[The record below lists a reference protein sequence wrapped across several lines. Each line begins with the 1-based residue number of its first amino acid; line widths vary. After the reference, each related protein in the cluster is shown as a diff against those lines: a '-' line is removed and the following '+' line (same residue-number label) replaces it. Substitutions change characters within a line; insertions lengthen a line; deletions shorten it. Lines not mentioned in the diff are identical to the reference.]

1 MLHLN
6 ELLPRFTTNFQMRLK
21 KLSLRVRI
29 FFAMIVLVLIASILI
44 AGVTIYQYNEEAID
58 YHKERLER
66 KERAIISDINY
77 VIKET
82 TYPVETEKV
91 SLIFKDEIYRIA
103 AIHGMKINF
112 YDLDGTLLKSS
123 KASFEPDSIIKC
135 IDVEILNAISNTA
148 EHRYVVK
155 NEKNGETFQSSYTY
169 IYDSKSKPLAI
180 LNLPYLENDD
190 FLNKEL
196 NEFLERLGYAYLFM
210 MFIAII
216 LALLLSKYIT
226 RTLKTVSDKINETR
240 LEKRNKKID
249 IESSSEEISTLVNS
263 YNSMIDQLEES
274 AVQLATS
281 EREQAWREM
290 AKQVAHEIKNPLTPM
305 RLSVQSFQRKFNPE
319 DENIY
324 QKVDEYSKTLIQQID
339 TMSSIASAFSNFAKM
354 PAQKNETLNVT
365 NIVKLALDIFSED
378 YIEFSSD
385 ENEIMANFDR
395 TQLIRVITNL
405 VKNGIQAIPHDK
417 ENPKIKVKV
426 ASENDMVKIT
436 VEDNGI
442 GVSDENKNK
451 IFEPKFTTK
460 TSGMGLGLAM
470 VKNIVE
476 TYKGSI
482 TFTSQQEIGT
492 TFTVTFPKI

>member
-1 MLHLN
+1 
-6 ELLPRFTTNFQMRLK
+6 MRLK

-29 FFAMIVLVLIASILI
+29 FFAMILLVLIASILI
-44 AGVTIYQYNEEAID
+44 AAVTIYQYNEEAID

-66 KERAIISDINY
+66 KETAIISDINY

-91 SLIFKDEIYRIA
+91 PLIFKDEIYRIA
-103 AIHGMKINF
+103 AIHGLRINL

-123 KASFEPDSIIKC
+123 KASFARDSIMECIKTP
-135 IDVEILNAISNTA
+135 ILNSISNTA
-148 EHRYVVK
+148 AHRHVVK
-155 NEKNGETFQSSYTY
+155 NRKNGETFQSSYSY
-169 IYDSKSKPLAI
+169 VYDKKSKPLAI

-196 NEFLERLGYAYLFM
+196 NEFLERLAYAYVFM
-210 MFIAII
+210 MLIAVI
-216 LALLLSKYIT
+216 LAFLLSKYIT
-226 RTLKTVSDKINETR
+226 RTLKTISDKINETR

-263 YNSMIDQLEES
+263 YNSMIDELEES

-305 RLSVQSFQRKFNPE
+305 RLSVQSFQRKFDPE
-319 DENIY
+319 DENIH

-339 TMSSIASAFSNFAKM
+339 TLSSIASAFSNFAKM

-365 NIVKLALDIFSED
+365 SIVKLALDIFSED
-378 YIEFSSD
+378 YIEFSSED
-385 ENEIMANFDR
+385 PELYANFDR
-395 TQLIRVITNL
+395 TQLIRVVTNL

-426 ASENDMVKIT
+426 ASDHNMILIT
-436 VEDNGI
+436 VEDNGLGI
-442 GVSDENKNK
+442 TEDNKNK

-460 TSGMGLGLAM
+460 SSGMGLGLAM
-470 VKNIVE
+470 VKNIME

-482 TFTSQQEIGT
+482 TFTTQQGIGT
-492 TFTVTFPKI
+492 VFTVTFPKI

>member
-1 MLHLN
+1 
-6 ELLPRFTTNFQMRLK
+6 MRLN

-44 AGVTIYQYNEEAID
+44 AGVTIYQYNEEARD

-66 KERAIISDINY
+66 KERAIISNINY

-82 TYPVETEKV
+82 TYPVETEKIP
-91 SLIFKDEIYRIA
+91 LIFKDEIYRISD
-103 AIHGMKINF
+103 IHGLRIYL

-123 KASFEPDSIIKC
+123 KDSFSKDLTTQC
-135 IDVEILNAISNTA
+135 IETDILNEISNSA
-148 EHRYVVK
+148 DHRHVEK
-155 NEKNGETFQSSYTY
+155 NQKNGETFQSAYTY

-180 LNLPYLENDD
+180 LNLPYLEDDD

-210 MFIAII
+210 MLIAVV

-226 RTLKTVSDKINETR
+226 RTLKTIADKINETR

-249 IESSSEEISTLVNS
+249 VASSSEEISTLINS
-263 YNSMIDQLEES
+263 YNSMIDELEES
-274 AVQLATS
+274 AVKLATS

-305 RLSVQSFQRKFNPE
+305 RLSVQSFQRKFNPD
-319 DENIY
+319 DENIH
-324 QKVDEYSKTLIQQID
+324 QKVDEYSQTLIQQID

-354 PAQKNETLNVT
+354 PAQQNETLNVT
-365 NIVKLALDIFSED
+365 NIVKLGLDIFSED
-378 YIEFSSD
+378 YIVFSSED
-385 ENEIMANFDR
+385 EEIMANFDR
-395 TQLIRVITNL
+395 TQLIRVVTNL
-405 VKNGIQAIPHDK
+405 VKNGIQAIPEEK
-417 ENPKIKVKV
+417 ENPRIEVRV
-426 ASENDMVKIT
+426 TSENDMVNIT
-436 VEDNGI
+436 VEDNGLGI
-442 GVSDENKNK
+442 SEENKPM

-476 TYKGSI
+476 TYKGNI
-482 TFTSQQEIGT
+482 TFTSQQGVGT
-492 TFTVTFPKI
+492 TFLVTFPKL